1 MEQLKTEKKV
11 TKLERERNVE
21 LKKAKLDATKRGNDI
36 VMEQKQNEVETA
48 QDIHQ
53 NIKEIPRV

>member
-11 TKLERERNVE
+11 TKLERERDVE

>member
-1 MEQLKTEKKV
+1 MKAEKKV
-11 TKLERERNVE
+11 TKLERERDVE
-21 LKKAKLDATKRGNDI
+21 LKKTQLDATKRSNDM

-53 NIKEIPRV
+53 NVRETPRV